1 MNLRQA
7 LLGFFGGDTSG
18 SAAPHPPAAKDVQ
31 PQATHDPGLTGFAK
45 RLEQL
50 LGEKRALLSGNIHL
64 IGLSRIRSEFGDDWP
79 RVAGRAEELTQK
91 EIQRALGPED
101 IFTPY
106 DDLSFLI
113 IFANLTTEQAQLR
126 CHEISEEI
134 GRKLLGENFS
144 PEASE
149 VKNGVFEVDGSLI
162 FNAIRKKDLLSNLT
176 GRIDSEVL
184 APSAATDPLDPL
196 GRQEGMPDLSQ
207 YNLDKTQALAS
218 IRVLYQ
224 PMWNMRRKVV
234 ANYFGVASAISL
246 FGDQL
251 WDDAVRRNYS
261 GVISSA
267 ELDVFVAHTVLRDA
281 AKYLSEGQRAF
292 IGWPVHYETLASR
305 SSRDSYIQLCRAL
318 PEAIRNL
325 LVLELDGLPAGV
337 PTSRVLEMG
346 TILRPYC
353 RGLLVRVPA
362 DYRRFDVF
370 AGASITGVG
379 FSLSGNAAN
388 DGRRIALMERF
399 VDMASR
405 AGLRSYVHG
414 LTSRAQVL
422 AAAAAGFEWVNGLAL
437 DQPSEKLGQVRRFD
451 LTEIYTSLK

>member
-7 LLGFFGGDTSG
+7 FRDFFGGEETG
-18 SAAPHPPAAKDVQ
+18 AAMHHPPSAKSGQ
-31 PQATHDPGLTGFAK
+31 AQATHDPGLTNFAK

-64 IGLSRIRSEFGDDWP
+64 IGLSRIRAEFGEDWS
-79 RVAGRAEELTQK
+79 RVAARAEEIAHK

-134 GRKLLGENFS
+134 GRKLLGDNFS
-144 PEASE
+144 AEASE

-162 FNAIRKKDLLSNLT
+162 FNAIRKKDLLASLS
-176 GRIDSEVL
+176 GRLEEESEAV
-184 APSAATDPLDPL
+184 PAAHPGPLD
-196 GRQEGMPDLSQ
+196 RQEGMPDLSQ

-261 GVISSA
+261 GVVTSA
-267 ELDVFVAHTVLRDA
+267 ELDVFVAQIVLRDV
-281 AKYLSEGQRAF
+281 AKYISQGQRAF

-305 SSRDSYIQLCRAL
+305 ISRDSYIQLCRAL
-318 PEAIRNL
+318 PDAIRNL
-325 LVLELDGLPAGV
+325 LVLELDGLPIGV

-379 FSLSGNAAN
+379 FSLSGNPAS

-399 VDMASR
+399 VEMASR
-405 AGLRSYVHG
+405 AGLRAYVHG

-422 AAAAAGFEWVNGLAL
+422 AAVAAGFEWVNGVAL
-437 DQPSEKLGQVRRFD
+437 DQPSDKLGAVRRFD
-451 LTEIYTSLK
+451 ITEIYTGLK